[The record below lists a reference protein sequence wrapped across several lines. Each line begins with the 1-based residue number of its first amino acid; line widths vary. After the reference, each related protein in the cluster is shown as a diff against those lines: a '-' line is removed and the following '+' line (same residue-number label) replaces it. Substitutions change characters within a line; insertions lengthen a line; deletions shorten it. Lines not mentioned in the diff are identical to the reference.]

1 MPLVLFVHFKALG
14 SEASKTTMP
23 GGVPESEPPAI
34 KERPK
39 PLVEVVADEAP
50 PLFTVLKLPP
60 LTETF
65 AHVCVVTLNEETVE
79 LLGAA

>member
-1 MPLVLFVHFKALG
+1 
-14 SEASKTTMP
+14 MP
-23 GGVPESEPPAI
+23 GGVSESKPPVI
-34 KERPK
+34 RERPK

-60 LTETF
+60 VTEKFT
-65 AHVCVVTLNEETVE
+65 HVCVVALNEETVE